1 MRRSRPITWEEVK
14 VGVVLIGSLVLL
26 AAGIFFIGNTGSVF
40 GERYQLVTLMH
51 SAAGLVPGAA
61 VQLAGQPV
69 GQVARISFV
78 APENRPE
85 SGEGLEVWLAVNR
98 DVRDQIRGDSR
109 ARIRTMGLL
118 GDRIIDIEPGSADAP
133 VLEPGDT
140 LMTAEVLDYSEL
152 LDEASS
158 AVVSLTRLVR
168 SLDELTQD
176 LLAGEGTVGQL
187 FVNRDLYD
195 QLVGLS
201 GDLSRLLQGVNAGE
215 GTLGRMAQDDELYDR
230 IVSAVASLDSMT
242 AKLARGEGSLG
253 RLIESDSLYRSLAG
267 AASRS
272 DSLIA
277 GLRAGEGSIGQ
288 LIVDETLY
296 EELLRMVVELNNI
309 LSDLRAQPD
318 KYIPPITV
326 F

>member
-26 AAGIFFIGNTGSVF
+26 AAGVFFIGNTGSVF

-69 GQVARISFV
+69 GQVSRISFIS
-78 APENRPE
+78 PENRPA
-85 SGEGLEVWLAVNR
+85 SGEGLEVWVAVNR
-98 DVRDQIRGDSR
+98 GVQDQIRSDSR

-118 GDRIIDIEPGSADAP
+118 GDRIIDIEPGSPDTRI
-133 VLEPGDT
+133 LEPGDT
-140 LMTAEVLDYSEL
+140 LAAAAVLDYSEL

-168 SLDELTQD
+168 SLL
-176 LLAGEGTVGQL
+176 
-187 FVNRDLYD
+187 VN
-195 QLVGLS
+195 LS
-201 GDLSRLLQGVNAGE
+201 GDLSSLLRGVNAGE
-215 GTLGRMAQDDELYDR
+215 GTLGRMAKDDELYDR
-230 IVSAVASLDSMT
+230 VVNAVASLDSMT

-318 KYIPPITV
+318 KYLPPITV

>member
-26 AAGIFFIGNTGSVF
+26 AAGVFFIGNTGSVF

-69 GQVARISFV
+69 GQVSRISFIS
-78 APENRPE
+78 PENRPA
-85 SGEGLEVWLAVNR
+85 SGEGLEVWVAVNR
-98 DVRDQIRGDSR
+98 GVQDQIRSDSR

-118 GDRIIDIEPGSADAP
+118 GDRIIDIEPGSPDTRI
-133 VLEPGDT
+133 LEPGDT
-140 LMTAEVLDYSEL
+140 LAAAAVLDYSEL

-195 QLVGLS
+195 QLVNLS
-201 GDLSRLLQGVNAGE
+201 GDLSSLLRGVNAGE
-215 GTLGRMAQDDELYDR
+215 GTLGRMAKDDELYDR
-230 IVSAVASLDSMT
+230 VVNAVASLDSMT

-318 KYIPPITV
+318 KYLPPITV

>member
-1 MRRSRPITWEEVK
+1 MRRSSAVTWEEVK
-14 VGVVLIGSLVLL
+14 VGVILIVSVALL

-40 GERYQLVTLMH
+40 GERYQLVTLMR

-69 GQVARISFV
+69 GQVSRITFIS
-78 APENRPE
+78 PEDRPA
-85 SGEGLEVWLAVNR
+85 SGEGLQVWLAVNR
-98 DVRDQIRGDSR
+98 GVQSQIRSDSR

-118 GDRIIDIEPGSADAP
+118 GDRIIDIEPGSPDARI
-133 VLEPGDT
+133 LEEGDT
-140 LMTAEVLDYSEL
+140 LVAAEVLDYSEL
-152 LDEASS
+152 LDEAST

-168 SLDELTQD
+168 SMDELTQD

-187 FVNRDLYD
+187 FVNRRLYD
-195 QLVGLS
+195 ELVGLS
-201 GDLSRLLQGVNAGE
+201 SDLSRLLQGVNAGE
-215 GTLGRMAQDDELYDR
+215 GTLGRMAKDEELYDR
-230 IVSAVASLDSMT
+230 IVSAVAALDSMT
-242 AKLARGEGSLG
+242 AKLSRGEGSLG
-253 RLIESDSLYRSLAG
+253 KLIESDSLYRSLAG

-288 LIVDETLY
+288 LIVDESLY